1 MARDRFDPSRPAA
14 RRPPRKIRTEN
25 VMRKIILSLA
35 VFGLTAGLTATA
47 SMAQSTFADVDADAS
62 GELSYPELLVAWPD
76 LTQDEFS
83 TADADLS
90 TGLSTTELAALQPP
104 SNPAATAVPPPS
116 PGEQAPTSS
125 FRSNSSV
132 DSNNSLDEVLPST
145 ELLGNGQAD

>member
-1 MARDRFDPSRPAA
+1 
-14 RRPPRKIRTEN
+14 
-25 VMRKIILSLA
+25 MRKIVLSLA

-47 SMAQSTFADVDADAS
+47 ALAQTTFTDVDADAN

-76 LTQDEFS
+76 LSQEEFS

-104 SNPAATAVPPPS
+104 SNPAATAVPPPP
-116 PGEQAPTSS
+116 PGEQAPVSG
-125 FRSNSSV
+125 FRGNSSV
-132 DSNNSLDEVLPST
+132 DSDSSVDEVLPST

>member
-1 MARDRFDPSRPAA
+1 
-14 RRPPRKIRTEN
+14 
-25 VMRKIILSLA
+25 MRKIALSLA

-47 SMAQSTFADVDADAS
+47 AMAQTSFADVDADAN

-76 LTQDEFS
+76 LTQEEFT

-90 TGLSTTELAALQPP
+90 TGLSTTELGALQPP
-104 SNPAATAVPPPS
+104 SNPAASAAPPPP

-125 FRSNSSV
+125 FRANGSVNSS
-132 DSNNSLDEVLPST
+132 NSLDEVLPST